1 MAPGEWRCSV
11 SALYVVCLECER
23 KAVGDREMQVA
34 IQAIERMWRM
44 GACERC
50 KALAQARDEMGRNRS
65 ESAVSAEV
73 VKST

>member
-1 MAPGEWRCSV
+1 
-11 SALYVVCLECER
+11 
-23 KAVGDREMQVA
+23 MQVA

-65 ESAVSAEV
+65 ESEVSA
-73 VKST
+73 VKGYTDKAQ